1 MDIRPIKG
9 NTWVLEGMEWIPFYK
24 LDERRCI
31 LLDTGLNDQR
41 EELEEA
47 LQREGLTPVGV
58 ICSHAHI
65 DHMGNVAYLKE
76 KYGTK
81 LAMSLGEAGHQMSYL
96 GLNITNYLMS
106 PEDVVASPPL
116 HGTPCLA
123 DRIILPTE
131 DRITFCGAAFDII
144 HTPGHTVDHICVG
157 TPDDVLYVGDAMM
170 TGRTLHYAKFPYAL
184 SMEVYLDSM
193 VKLREAKAACY
204 VVAHKGVYEDIRP
217 FIDLEL
223 QFLRERME
231 ELAGLLEL
239 VAAEGADAFYTG
251 PVARKMVE
259 QINQRG
265 GCFTLEDLSRYQ
277 PKYRT
282 PVKTTYRGLEVAA
295 FAPPSGGCAGVEM
308 LNILEHSDLA
318 AMGHNTAASIHAI
331 AEAMKLGF
339 ADRSVALGDPD
350 FVQVDVE
357 RLTSKAHAA
366 ERYALSSPETAGE
379 YAPAEGIE
387 AKEYPGNTSHFA
399 VMDRFGNAVSQTQ
412 TVRDWFGCGIVVDGC
427 GFVLNNAMSDFSAKP
442 GALTSQGLTYGSAN
456 SIQGGKTPL
465 SSMAPSMVFKDGRP
479 YLAIGAAGGPR
490 IITGTLQGIV
500 NAVDFGMLPEQLV
513 RQPYLNCLTREQG
526 LELEFGI
533 SEDTIRLLE
542 QKGHRPVRVPVDQ
555 AMSTMLNSVMY
566 VDGEYH
572 AAGTQ
577 RVDGCGGALLSDG
590 HMVLDG
596 ISQED

>member
-1 MDIRPIKG
+1 M
-9 NTWVLEGMEWIPFYK
+9 
-24 LDERRCI
+24 
-31 LLDTGLNDQR
+31 
-41 EELEEA
+41 
-47 LQREGLTPVGV
+47 
-58 ICSHAHI
+58 
-65 DHMGNVAYLKE
+65 
-76 KYGTK
+76 
-81 LAMSLGEAGHQMSYL
+81 
-96 GLNITNYLMS
+96 
-106 PEDVVASPPL
+106 
-116 HGTPCLA
+116 
-123 DRIILPTE
+123 
-131 DRITFCGAAFDII
+131 
-144 HTPGHTVDHICVG
+144 
-157 TPDDVLYVGDAMM
+157 
-170 TGRTLHYAKFPYAL
+170 
-184 SMEVYLDSM
+184 
-193 VKLREAKAACY
+193 
-204 VVAHKGVYEDIRP
+204 
-217 FIDLEL
+217 
-223 QFLRERME
+223 
-231 ELAGLLEL
+231 
-239 VAAEGADAFYTG
+239 
-251 PVARKMVE
+251 
-259 QINQRG
+259 
-265 GCFTLEDLSRYQ
+265 
-277 PKYRT
+277 
-282 PVKTTYRGLEVAA
+282 KTTYRGLEVAA
-295 FAPPSGGCAGVEM
+295 FAPPSGGCAVVEM

-542 QKGHRPVRVPVDQ
+542 QKGHRPVWVPVDQ